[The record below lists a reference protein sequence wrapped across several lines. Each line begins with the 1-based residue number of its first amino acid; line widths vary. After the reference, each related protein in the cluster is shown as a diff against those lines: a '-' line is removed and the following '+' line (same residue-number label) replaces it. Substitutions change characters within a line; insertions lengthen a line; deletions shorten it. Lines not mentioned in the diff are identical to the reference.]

1 MRVLRNIRSEA
12 GYTVAEMLVVAAVIS
27 LIMGGLL
34 TLLTSGQQTYL
45 VGSNRAEAQQT
56 ARLLLYRL
64 TAEVRSAGYDP
75 KNTATFAA
83 ITALTPP
90 SVGFT
95 IWNDW
100 NANATI
106 DTAVIVSVNGT
117 NHGEQITYDYIA
129 GNHLRRQESAV
140 DGSPVVVSSAIS
152 AITFQYLDADDVT
165 VSNPHLA
172 SNAANIRTVVVT
184 VTTTPDTQASSTSG
198 QVSVTSTIRARVR
211 NRS

>member
-1 MRVLRNIRSEA
+1 MRALRTIRAEA
-12 GYTVAEMLVVAAVIS
+12 GYTMAEMLVVAAVIS

-45 VGSNRAEAQQT
+45 VGSNRSEAQQT

-64 TAEVRSAGYDP
+64 AEEVRTGGYDP

-106 DTAVIVSVNGT
+106 DTAITVSVNGT
-117 NHGEQITYDYIA
+117 NHGEQITYDFV
-129 GNHLRRQESAV
+129 GTSLRRQESQI
-140 DGSPVVVSSAIS
+140 DGSPVTVSNAIS
-152 AITFQYLDADDVT
+152 SLSLQYLDADDIT
-165 VSNPHLA
+165 VGSPHLT

-184 VTTTPDTQASSTSG
+184 VTTTPDTQAASTSG

>member
-1 MRVLRNIRSEA
+1 M
-12 GYTVAEMLVVAAVIS
+12 AEMLVVAAVIS

-56 ARLLLYRL
+56 ARLVLYRL
-64 TAEVRSAGYDP
+64 AAEVRTGGYDP

-100 NANATI
+100 SANGAIETNPPG
-106 DTAVIVSVNGT
+106 TAQ
-117 NHGEQITYDYIA
+117 GEQITWDYV
-129 GNHLRRQESAV
+129 GTSLRRQESKTDA
-140 DGSPVVVSSAIS
+140 SPVTITSAIS
-152 AITFQYLDADDVT
+152 AITFQYLAADDAPVG
-165 VSNPHLA
+165 NPHLA
-172 SNAANIRTVVVT
+172 SNAANIRTVIVT